1 MAAAPAGAQ
10 TVGTLVSNVDEG
22 GIGSPRNYAAQS
34 FRTGGQAGGYEITE
48 IRIFGARSANPPTE
62 PLLKIRDDDGGEPGD
77 LVATLS
83 NPSHFNTD
91 EAIFRAPSGTMLDAN
106 TTYWVMINDGVT
118 GMRINYSLTSG
129 NGQTGQPGW
138 SIGDTHLRR
147 LSEVNEWATD
157 DSDSVRVHIRGP
169 VTAAPIESG
178 ADATLR
184 DLRVRTFTDFYS
196 LRPAFDPGTT
206 SYLVSVP
213 ENVGTLYVAPTPS
226 DSGASV
232 RVSPGSRFNSELW
245 AVSVSNGSNTVN
257 VIVTAVD
264 GTEKR
269 YRLNLRA
276 RNPRLTHDARL
287 PPDSRLRFLALSADA
302 EVVELPGEE
311 VEGED
316 CGCATY
322 YQVVVPKDVSR
333 LQVAAMAQGGARVET
348 KFRRERRRRTDAV
361 RTVSLREGRNE
372 MIVFVYRTGN
382 NPGRALEVYRVMII
396 RAGSPPKLKDATV
409 TREGHVLL
417 RYDRTLLPD
426 VPGQRSTPGSA
437 FEVIVDRFRVGV
449 THTAVTEKWLHLNLA
464 RTAGPDAQVRVRY
477 RIPSSNPVRSGKY
490 GLAAEFSNKVARY
503 AGSGFLVFDTA
514 ANEAPG
520 ATADFKVMLLPA
532 PVTRVS
538 VDYETSDDTA
548 TAGADYTATS
558 GTLIFEVGETHKRI
572 SVPVIDDDFED
583 GGETFTLTLSN
594 PVNAFL
600 GDAIAT
606 GTITNDDPVLLTAS
620 FGGEPETHGGNPF
633 DLELEFTEPVGVG
646 WEALRDEVLSV
657 TNGRVTGASR
667 VDKTRDP
674 LTNQWLTAFWQITVE
689 PSGGDVTV
697 EVPATADCGAP
708 LAVCTSD
715 GRPLSERATVTVA
728 EGVLPPDLLAATVN
742 ADAVVLTWDEALDE
756 ASVPD
761 ASAFTV
767 RVGGVA
773 RALAASDPVK
783 VSGSTVTLTLASPVG
798 HGETVT
804 VDYTAPAT
812 SPLRSVA
819 GGAAAALDGQPVT
832 NRTPDTTGPVLL
844 AAAASW
850 DAVVLTWDEA
860 LDEASVPA
868 ASAFTVRVGGAAWGL
883 AASDPVTVSGST
895 VTLRFGPP
903 VAQGETVTVD
913 YAPPS
918 VDPLQDLAGVA
929 AAAATVETVVPERA
943 FTVRFEDGGVPE
955 THDGVD
961 RVAFRIEFSEELAK
975 VEGRWVRE
983 AVRKA
988 LVMRLG
994 DERIYPSEIEK
1005 LDETSRRRWQI
1016 KVRFMGAFVDRATRD
1031 LTIELGPTRD
1041 CADEG
1046 ALCTGDGRKLSNR
1059 ISTRVRY
1066 VPSLSAAGGQATE
1079 AADATIDFT
1088 VTLSRAAS
1096 KKVTVDYATSDETAT
1111 GGADYTASSGTLTFA
1126 PGETEHTV
1134 TVTVL
1139 DDADAEGPETLTLAL
1154 SNASGASLKD
1164 ESATGT
1170 IWDDE
1175 PPADGDPLTAEL
1187 RDLPA
1192 SHDGSTAFTFELRFS
1207 EDVPGLNY
1215 RTLRDHA
1222 FTVTNGEVTRAGRLD
1237 PDGDEPNREW
1247 EITVEPDSD
1256 ADISISLPA
1265 TTDCQGTGA
1274 ICVGNRPL
1282 SAGDSA
1288 TVPGPATV
1296 ANALTA
1302 EFRNLPASH
1311 DGSTAFTFELRFSED
1326 WTAGLSHET
1335 LRDHAF
1341 TVTNGAVTGAGRLES
1356 GRNQRWEITVEP
1368 AADADVTVEL
1378 PATTDCGA
1386 AGAICIGTRPLS
1398 AGDSATV
1405 AGPAPVGS
1413 ARTTGLSQE
1422 TLRDHAFAVTNGA
1435 GRGPRVGQE
1444 PALGDHDG
1452 STAFTFEL
1460 RFSEDWTAGLSHET
1474 LRDHAFT
1481 VTNGAVTGAGRLE
1494 SGRNQRWEITVEPAG
1509 DADVTVELPATTDCG
1524 AAGAI
1529 CIGTRPLSAGDSATV
1544 AGPAPLTA
1552 EFRRFSVTAHDGS
1565 TAFTFELRFSEDVTG
1580 LSYRTLRDHAFA
1592 VTNGAVTGAGRLES
1606 GRNQRWEITVEP
1618 AGDADVTVELPATT
1632 DCGAAGAICIGTR
1645 PLSAGDSAT
1654 VAGRL
1659 RLSVAD
1665 ATVTEAAGASVDFAV
1680 RLDRPAAAAVTVD
1693 YATSNGTATAG
1704 ADYTSTS
1711 GTLTFTAGEVSKTIA
1726 VPVLEDSVDEGS
1738 ETFTMTLSNPSG
1750 GNAYLFD
1757 AEATGTI
1764 ENHDPLPRALM
1775 ARFGRAAAA
1784 HVVEQVEERLA
1795 APREPGFDG
1804 RFAGR
1809 ELRPGMERDL
1819 ALEFL
1824 SQLSG
1829 GGDVNS
1835 GAADVRGPMARPAG
1849 AAAALGMPGAADGV
1863 AGPVAAGEPG
1873 GGLHDLLDMG
1883 LGGGDVLTG
1892 SAFALSRETRGGV
1905 VSFWSRGA
1913 RSSFAGEEGDLGL
1926 DGEVRT
1932 TMFGADYARGP
1943 LVVGMSLANSRGLG
1957 EYVGVDV
1964 GQGAS
1969 SVTGLYPWLG
1979 YRATERV
1986 TVWGVA
1992 GYGKGAL
1999 LLTPGVGGAL
2009 ESGLSMKMAATG
2021 MRGELIAA
2029 GAGGF
2034 DLAFKADALWVGTAI
2049 EGVKGP
2055 SGRLAATA
2063 AAVSRLRTGLEGSR
2077 DFTFAGR
2084 LSLTPRVEV
2093 GLRHDGGDAET
2104 GAGMDVGGG
2113 LAVSDPSTGV
2123 AADVRVRRLVAHQA
2137 EGFRE
2142 WGLAASLSY
2151 DPAPSTPLGFV
2162 ARVAPSWGGEATG
2175 GAEALWGRETMA
2187 GLTQG
2192 SFASGDRLDA
2202 EVGYGLPMG
2211 SQLVGTSQFAVGT
2224 SGHGRDYRLGY
2235 SLGLPGGEGMA
2246 FKLGVHAHRREVP
2259 LAGGADN
2266 GFVVRATLGW

>member
-62 PLLKIRDDDGGEPGD
+62 PLLKIRDDEGGEPGD

-91 EAIFRAPSGTMLDAN
+91 EAIFRAPSGTTLDAN

-196 LRPAFDPGTT
+196 LRPDFDPNTS

-213 ENVGTLYVAPTPS
+213 ENVGTFYVAPTPS

-245 AVSVSNGSNTVN
+245 AVSVSNGSNYVN

-287 PPDSRLRFLALSADA
+287 PPGSRLRFLALSAAA

-322 YQVVVPKDVSR
+322 YQVVVPRDVSR
-333 LQVAAMAQGGARVET
+333 LQVAAMAHGGARVET
-348 KFRRERRRRTDAV
+348 QFRTERRRTDAL

-372 MIVFVYRTGN
+372 IIVFVYRTGN

-396 RAGSPPKLKDATV
+396 RAGPPPKLKDATV
-409 TREGHVLL
+409 TRDGHVLL
-417 RYDRTLLPD
+417 HYDRTLHPSG
-426 VPGQRSTPGSA
+426 PGTPGSTSTPGSA
-437 FEVIVDRFRVGV
+437 FEVTVDGV
-449 THTAVTEKWLHLNLA
+449 EVAVTYTAVTERWLRLNLA
-464 RTAGPDAQVRVRY
+464 RGAGPEAQVRVRY
-477 RIPSSNPVRSGKY
+477 RVPSTNPVQSSSLGR
-490 GLAAEFSNKVARY
+490 AEAFRNKVARY
-503 AGSGFLVFDTA
+503 AGSGLTVFDTTVG
-514 ANEAPG
+514 EAPG

-532 PVTRVS
+532 PVARVT
-538 VDYETSDDTA
+538 VDYATSDGTA

-558 GTLIFEVGETHKRI
+558 GTLTFGVGEEHKTI
-572 SVPVIDDDFED
+572 SVPVTDDDFED

-620 FGGEPETHGGNPF
+620 FGGEPETHGGKPF
-633 DLELEFTEPVGVG
+633 DLALEFTEPVGVG

-674 LTNQWLTAFWQITVE
+674 LTNQWLTAYWQITVE

-697 EVPATADCGAP
+697 AVPATADCGAP

-715 GRPLSERATVTVA
+715 GRPLSEGVTVTVA

-756 ASVPD
+756 ASVPG

-767 RVGGVA
+767 RVGGAA
-773 RALAASDPVK
+773 RGLAASGPVT

-819 GGAAAALDGQPVT
+819 GGAAAALEGQAVT

-860 LDEASVPA
+860 LDEASVPGA
-868 ASAFTVRVGGAAWGL
+868 AAFTVRVGGAAWGL

-895 VTLRFGPP
+895 VTLKFGSP

-913 YAPPS
+913 YAAPS
-918 VDPLQDLAGVA
+918 VGPLQDLAGIA
-929 AAAATVETVVPERA
+929 AAAATVETVVPETKL
-943 FTVRFEDGGVPE
+943 TVRFEEGGVPE

-961 RVAFRIEFSEELAK
+961 RVAFRIEFSEELAQ
-975 VEGRWVRE
+975 VEGRWVSA

-994 DERIYPSEIEK
+994 DERIYPSEIER

-1016 KVRFMGAFVDRATRD
+1016 KVRFMGGFVDWATRD

-1066 VPSLSAAGGQATE
+1066 APSLSAAGGQATE

-1111 GGADYTASSGTLTFA
+1111 GGTDYTASSGKLTFA

-1134 TVTVL
+1134 PVAVL

-1192 SHDGSTAFTFELRFS
+1192 SHDGSTAFTFDLRFS
-1207 EDVPGLNY
+1207 EEVPGLNY

-1222 FTVTNGEVTRAGRLD
+1222 FTVTNGEVTRARRLD

-1247 EITVEPDSD
+1247 EITVEPAGGDGD
-1256 ADISISLPA
+1256 VSISLRA
-1265 TTDCQGTGA
+1265 TTDCRDAGA

-1282 SAGDSA
+1282 SAGVSA
-1288 TVPGPATV
+1288 TVPGPGPV
-1296 ANALTA
+1296 ADALTA
-1302 EFRNLPASH
+1302 AFSSVPASH

-1326 WTAGLSHET
+1326 WTAGLSHVT

-1341 TVTNGAVTGAGRLES
+1341 TVANGAVTGVR
-1356 GRNQRWEITVEP
+1356 
-1368 AADADVTVEL
+1368 
-1378 PATTDCGA
+1378 
-1386 AGAICIGTRPLS
+1386 
-1398 AGDSATV
+1398 
-1405 AGPAPVGS
+1405 
-1413 ARTTGLSQE
+1413 
-1422 TLRDHAFAVTNGA
+1422 
-1435 GRGPRVGQE
+1435 
-1444 PALGDHDG
+1444 
-1452 STAFTFEL
+1452 
-1460 RFSEDWTAGLSHET
+1460 
-1474 LRDHAFT
+1474 
-1481 VTNGAVTGAGRLE
+1481 RLE

-1524 AAGAI
+1524 DAGAV

-1552 EFRRFSVTAHDGS
+1552 EFRGFSVTAHDGS

-1580 LSYRTLRDHAFA
+1580 LSYRTLRDRAFA

-1606 GRNQRWEITVEP
+1606 GENQRWEITVEP
-1618 AGDADVTVELPATT
+1618 AGDADVTIELPATT
-1632 DCGAAGAICIGTR
+1632 DCDDAGAICIGSR
-1645 PLSAGDSAT
+1645 PLSAGNSAT

-1680 RLDRPAAAAVTVD
+1680 RLDRSASSAVTVD
-1693 YATSNGTATAG
+1693 YATSDGTATAG

-1711 GTLTFTAGEVSKTIA
+1711 GTLTFAAGEISKTIA

-1738 ETFTMTLSNPSG
+1738 ETFTMTLANPSG

-1775 ARFGRAAAA
+1775 ARFGRAAAV

-1804 RFAGR
+1804 RIAGR

-1824 SQLSG
+1824 SQLG
-1829 GGDVNS
+1829 GGGGVNS
-1835 GAADVRGPMARPAG
+1835 GAAGVRGPMARPAG
-1849 AAAALGMPGAADGV
+1849 PAASLGMPGTAGGV
-1863 AGPVAAGEPG
+1863 AGPVAAGGPPGAAGPGATAGLDAAGEPG
-1873 GGLHDLLDMG
+1873 GGPHGLLDMG

-1943 LVVGMSLANSRGLG
+1943 LVVGLSLANSRGLG

-1964 GQGAS
+1964 GQVTS

-1979 YRATERV
+1979 YRVTERV

-1992 GYGKGAL
+1992 GYGGGAL
-1999 LLTPGVGGAL
+1999 VLTPGVGGAL

-2021 MRGELIAA
+2021 TRGELIAS

-2049 EGVKGP
+2049 EGVEGP

-2084 LSLTPRVEV
+2084 LSLTPSVEV

-2113 LAVSDPSTGV
+2113 LAVSDPSTGLTV
-2123 AADVRVRRLVAHQA
+2123 DVRVRTLVAHQA

-2142 WGLAASLSY
+2142 RGVAVSLSY

-2192 SFASGDRLDA
+2192 GFGSGDRLDA
-2202 EVGYGLPMG
+2202 EVGYGLPVG
-2211 SQLVGTSQFAVGT
+2211 SRLVGTPRFAVGT

-2235 SLGLPGGEGMA
+2235 SLGLPGGEDVA
-2246 FKLGVHAHRREVP
+2246 FKLGVDAHRREVP
-2259 LAGGADN
+2259 QAGGADN
-2266 GFVVRATLGW
+2266 GFVARATLGW

>member
-184 DLRVRTFTDFYS
+184 NLRVRTFTDFYS
-196 LRPAFDPGTT
+196 LRPDFDPGTT

-213 ENVGTLYVAPTPS
+213 YDVRTLYVAPTPS

-245 AVSVSNGSNTVN
+245 EVSVSGGSNTVN

-269 YRLNLRA
+269 YRLNLLA
-276 RNPRLTHDARL
+276 RNPTLTHDARL
-287 PPDSRLRFLALSADA
+287 PPGSRLRFLALSAAA
-302 EVVELPGEE
+302 EVTELPGEE
-311 VEGED
+311 IEGED

-322 YQVVVPKDVSR
+322 YQVVVPRDVSR

-348 KFRRERRRRTDAV
+348 QFRRERRMSDAV
-361 RTVSLREGRNE
+361 RRVSLREGRNE
-372 MIVFVYRTGN
+372 LIVFVYRTGN

-396 RAGSPPKLKDATV
+396 RAGPPPKLKDATV
-409 TREGHVLL
+409 TRDGHVLL
-417 RYDRTLLPD
+417 HYDRTLHPSG
-426 VPGQRSTPGSA
+426 PGTPGPTSTPGSA
-437 FEVIVDRFRVGV
+437 FEVTVDGV
-449 THTAVTEKWLHLNLA
+449 EVEVTYTAVTQRWLRLNLA
-464 RTAGPDAQVRVRY
+464 RGAGPDAQVRVRY
-477 RIPSSNPVRSGKY
+477 RVPSTNPVQTSNY
-490 GLAAEFSNKVARY
+490 GRAEAFSNKVARY
-503 AGSGFLVFDTA
+503 AGSGLTVFDTTA
-514 ANEAPG
+514 QEAPG

-532 PVTRVS
+532 PVARVT
-538 VDYETSDDTA
+538 VDYATSDGTA

-558 GTLIFEVGETHKRI
+558 GTLTFGVGEEHKTI
-572 SVPVIDDDFED
+572 SVPVADDDFED

-606 GTITNDDPVLLTAS
+606 GTITNDDPALLTGS
-620 FGGEPETHGGNPF
+620 FVGAPETHGSKPF

-657 TNGRVTGASR
+657 TNGRVTRASR

-674 LTNQWLTAFWQITVE
+674 LTNQWLTAYWQITVE

-697 EVPATADCGAP
+697 ELPATADCGAR

-715 GRPLSERATVTVA
+715 GRPLSAGVVVTVA
-728 EGVLPPDLLAATVN
+728 EGVLPPELVTATVN
-742 ADAVVLTWDEALDE
+742 ADAVTLTWDEALDE
-756 ASVPD
+756 ASVPG
-761 ASAFTV
+761 AAAFTV

-773 RALAASDPVK
+773 RELAASGPVT

-804 VDYTAPAT
+804 VDYTAPSA
-812 SPLRSVA
+812 SPLRNLA

-832 NRTPDTTGPVLL
+832 NRTPDTTGPALV

-860 LDEASVPA
+860 LDEASVPGA
-868 ASAFTVRVGGAAWGL
+868 AAFTVRVGGAAWEL
-883 AASDPVTVSGST
+883 AESDPVTVSGST
-895 VTLRFGPP
+895 VTLRFGSP
-903 VAQGETVTVD
+903 VAPGETVTVD
-913 YAPPS
+913 YAAPA

-929 AAAATVETVVPERA
+929 AAAATVETVVPETKL
-943 FTVRFEDGGVPE
+943 TVRFEEGSVPAH
-955 THDGVD
+955 HDGVTP
-961 RVAFRIEFSEELAK
+961 VEFRLAFSEELAYDYSYLTLRN
-975 VEGRWVRE
+975 ET
-983 AVRKA
+983 
-988 LVMRLG
+988 LVMFLG
-994 DERIYPSEIEK
+994 ERRIHARRAFK
-1005 LDETSRRRWQI
+1005 LDPPSRKRWQVEVALRSGDAHLAGEDLS
-1016 KVRFMGAFVDRATRD
+1016 VRIDR
-1031 LTIELGPTRD
+1031 TRD
-1041 CADEG
+1041 CADPG
-1046 ALCTGDGRKLSNR
+1046 AVCTGDGRRLSNG
-1059 ISTRVRY
+1059 ISAVIGAA
-1066 VPSLSAAGGQATE
+1066 PSLSVDDTKATE
-1079 AADATIDFT
+1079 AAGGTMDFT

-1096 KKVTVDYATSDETAT
+1096 ETVTVDYATSDETAT
-1111 GGADYTASSGTLTFA
+1111 AGADYTAASGTLTFA
-1126 PGETEHTV
+1126 PGETEQTV
-1134 TVTVL
+1134 SVPVL
-1139 DDADAEGPETLTLAL
+1139 DDGEAEGPETLALTL
-1154 SNASGASLKD
+1154 SNASGGFVD
-1164 ESATGT
+1164 EASATGT

-1192 SHDGSTAFTFELRFS
+1192 SHDGSTAFTFDLRFS
-1207 EDVPGLNY
+1207 EEVPGLNY

-1222 FTVTNGEVTRAGRLD
+1222 FTVTDGEVTRARRLD

-1256 ADISISLPA
+1256 ADVSISLHA
-1265 TTDCQGTGA
+1265 TTDCQDAGA

-1282 SAGDSA
+1282 SAGVTA
-1288 TVPGPATV
+1288 TVPGPEP
-1296 ANALTA
+1296 ALTA
-1302 EFRNLPASH
+1302 SFSSMPASH

-1326 WTAGLSHET
+1326 WTSGLSHVT

-1341 TVTNGAVTGAGRLES
+1341 TVANGAVTEVR
-1356 GRNQRWEITVEP
+1356 
-1368 AADADVTVEL
+1368 
-1378 PATTDCGA
+1378 
-1386 AGAICIGTRPLS
+1386 
-1398 AGDSATV
+1398 
-1405 AGPAPVGS
+1405 
-1413 ARTTGLSQE
+1413 
-1422 TLRDHAFAVTNGA
+1422 
-1435 GRGPRVGQE
+1435 
-1444 PALGDHDG
+1444 
-1452 STAFTFEL
+1452 
-1460 RFSEDWTAGLSHET
+1460 
-1474 LRDHAFT
+1474 
-1481 VTNGAVTGAGRLE
+1481 RLE

-1524 AAGAI
+1524 DAGAI

-1606 GRNQRWEITVEP
+1606 GKNRRWEIAVEP

-1632 DCGAAGAICIGTR
+1632 DCGDAGAICIGTR

-1680 RLDRPAAAAVTVD
+1680 RLDRPASAAVTVD

-1711 GTLTFTAGEVSKTIA
+1711 GTLTFAAGEVSKTIA
-1726 VPVLEDSVDEGS
+1726 VPVLEDSVNEGS

-1775 ARFGRAAAA
+1775 ARFGRAAAV

-1824 SQLSG
+1824 SQLG
-1829 GGDVNS
+1829 GGGGVSS
-1835 GAADVRGPMARPAG
+1835 GAAGVRGPMTPPAG
-1849 AAAALGMPGAADGV
+1849 AAASLGMPGAVGGV
-1863 AGPVAAGEPG
+1863 AGPVAAGGPPGAAGPGAPG
-1873 GGLHDLLDMG
+1873 GLDAGVGAGGEPYGLLGMG

-1905 VSFWSRGA
+1905 LSFWSRGA
-1913 RSSFAGEEGDLGL
+1913 WSSFAGEEGDIGL
-1926 DGEVRT
+1926 DGDVRT

-1943 LVVGMSLANSRGLG
+1943 LVVGLSLANSRGLG

-1964 GQGAS
+1964 GQVTS

-1992 GYGKGAL
+1992 GYGTGAL
-1999 LLTPGVGGAL
+1999 VLTPGVGGAL
-2009 ESGLSMKMAATG
+2009 ESGLSMAMAATG
-2021 MRGELIAA
+2021 TRGELIAS

-2034 DLAFKADALWVGTAI
+2034 GLAFKADALRVGTAI
-2049 EGVKGP
+2049 EGVEGP
-2055 SGRLAATA
+2055 AGRLAATA

-2084 LSLTPRVEV
+2084 LSLTPSVEV

-2113 LAVSDPSTGV
+2113 LAVSDPSTGLTV
-2123 AADVRVRRLVAHQA
+2123 DVRVRTLVVHEA

-2142 WGLAASLSY
+2142 RGVAVSLGY
-2151 DPAPSTPLGFV
+2151 DPTPSTPLGFE
-2162 ARVAPSWGGEATG
+2162 ARVAPSWGGQATG

-2187 GLTQG
+2187 GLTHG
-2192 SFASGDRLDA
+2192 GFASGDRLDA
-2202 EVGYGLPMG
+2202 EVGYGLPVG
-2211 SQLVGTSQFAVGT
+2211 SRLVGTPRFAVGT

-2235 SLGLPGGEGMA
+2235 SLGLSGGGGVA
-2246 FKLGVHAHRREVP
+2246 FRLGVEAHRREAP
-2259 LAGGADN
+2259 HAGDADN
-2266 GFVVRATLGW
+2266 GFVGRATLGW